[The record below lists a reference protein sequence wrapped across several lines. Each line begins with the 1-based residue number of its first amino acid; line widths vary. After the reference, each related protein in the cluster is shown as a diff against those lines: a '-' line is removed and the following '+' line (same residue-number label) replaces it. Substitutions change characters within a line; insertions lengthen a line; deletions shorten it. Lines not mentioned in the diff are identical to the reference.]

1 MGVAIDA
8 AEEYSP
14 DPPRRGVRP
23 MRLALACLALAALTA
38 AWAALGLHL
47 AGDVG
52 CCGDA
57 GVL

>member
-1 MGVAIDA
+1 
-8 AEEYSP
+8 
-14 DPPRRGVRP
+14 
-23 MRLALACLALAALTA
+23 MRLALACIALAALTA
-38 AWAALGLHL
+38 AWATLGLHL